1 MKEFEYQ
8 KRVMGSE
15 ANLSIIA
22 ADRAAAD
29 ATARALFAIAEREEA
44 RFSRFREDSELSQ
57 LNRERSM
64 TVSKELL
71 DAVLL
76 GRELYRK
83 TGGVFN
89 PLVDISRFGY
99 DADIT
104 VVKGTDRTG
113 VKPAP
118 YDIDME
124 SIVIDQ
130 ETMTVTL
137 QEGQHFDVGGYM
149 KGHTAELMA
158 NAAAHCHGVLVNLG
172 GDIYVRGHD
181 AEGKP
186 FVFVVDDPTDSAAE
200 VSFSVT
206 DAGIATSGSYKRHWK
221 LQGTPFF
228 HILDGTGTKNPETE
242 ILSAT
247 VIAPTGAG
255 SDAFATAA
263 LILGPEAGAALLEKN
278 GCEYCFIHKDGSRT
292 VSPAFPIVQKSA
304 SPLYV

>member
-22 ADRAAAD
+22 EDKAAAD
-29 ATARALFAIAEREEA
+29 ATAHTLFAIAENEEA
-44 RFSRFREDSELSQ
+44 RFSRFREESELSK
-57 LNRERSM
+57 LNRERSR
-64 TVSKELL
+64 TVSKELM
-71 DAVLL
+71 DAILL

-99 DADIT
+99 DADIAA
-104 VVKGTDRTG
+104 VKDTDRAG
-113 VKPAP
+113 GKPAP

-124 SIVIDQ
+124 SIVID
-130 ETMTVTL
+130 EDAMSVTL

-158 NAAAHCHGVLVNLG
+158 AAAAHCQGVLVNLG
-172 GDIYVRGHD
+172 GDIYVRGYD

-186 FVFVVDDPTDSAAE
+186 FVFVVDDPTDSAATIA
-200 VSFSVT
+200 FSVT

-228 HILDGTGTKNPETE
+228 HILDKEGTKNPETE

-263 LILGPEAGAALLEKN
+263 LILGPEAGAAFLEKN
-278 GCEYCFIHKDGSRT
+278 GCEYCFIHKDGTHTLSR
-292 VSPAFPIVQKSA
+292 AFPLVQKTEL
-304 SPLYV
+304 PTYV